1 MLTRSKTK
9 NRLYRN
15 AKIYYNSGFNRIPED
30 ELMLYNQ
37 NDRNKI
43 NYYINTFKNDKDRVD
58 ELHLRPTKRFR
69 KEPIVKVG
77 KEYLNDLKYWTKSG
91 IVSKKNKKRT
101 LKKQMSRKR
110 AVRSHDFVKANEGR
124 SYNKP
129 KGLLRTGQFPRR
141 KKCKSH
147 KKRKSLVNIKN
158 KYERRSK

>member
-15 AKIYYNSGFNRIPED
+15 AKIYYNNGFNRIPQD

-91 IVSKKNKKRT
+91 IVSGIVSKKNKKRT
-101 LKKQMSRKR
+101 LKKQTR
-110 AVRSHDFVKANEGR
+110 
-124 SYNKP
+124 
-129 KGLLRTGQFPRR
+129 
-141 KKCKSH
+141 
-147 KKRKSLVNIKN
+147 KN
-158 KYERRSK
+158 KKKKNKN

>member
-15 AKIYYNSGFNRIPED
+15 AKIYYNSGFNRIPQD
-30 ELMLYNQ
+30 ELMLYNE

-43 NYYINTFKNDKDRVD
+43 NYYINTFINDKDRVD

-77 KEYLNDLKYWTKSG
+77 KEYLNDLKSWTKSG

-101 LKKQMSRKR
+101 LKKQTR
-110 AVRSHDFVKANEGR
+110 
-124 SYNKP
+124 
-129 KGLLRTGQFPRR
+129 
-141 KKCKSH
+141 
-147 KKRKSLVNIKN
+147 KN
-158 KYERRSK
+158 KKKKNKN

>member
-15 AKIYYNSGFNRIPED
+15 AKIYYNSGFSRIPQD

-110 AVRSHDFVKANEGR
+110 E
-124 SYNKP
+124 
-129 KGLLRTGQFPRR
+129 
-141 KKCKSH
+141 
-147 KKRKSLVNIKN
+147 KN
-158 KYERRSK
+158 KKKKNKN